1 MNCRR
6 LLGLHFLVSSSVQP
20 RDLHCLVT
28 LSLGQS
34 DMSEPR
40 ITGVSL
46 VLVMGRQGSWCPAL
60 CREVLLDVVL
70 SCVSHGPSLG

>member
-1 MNCRR
+1 
-6 LLGLHFLVSSSVQP
+6 
-20 RDLHCLVT
+20 VT

-70 SCVSHGPSLG
+70 SCVSHGPSLGYFRLLVIENRIRRL